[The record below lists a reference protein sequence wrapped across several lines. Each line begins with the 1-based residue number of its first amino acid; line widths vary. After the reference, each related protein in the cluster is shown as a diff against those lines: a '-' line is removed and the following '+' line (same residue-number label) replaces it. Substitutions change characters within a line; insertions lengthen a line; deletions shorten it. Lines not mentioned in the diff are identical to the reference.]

1 MNMNVAPG
9 RCSCWLKPWAGA
21 ALLVLIVSFGMAP
34 RAHSQALDPPADSGA
49 PVAVQ
54 SGPASAPV
62 PPGQGHAVKTSR
74 APAKRALQ
82 PPTYVLPILPLWNGA
97 RLGGW
102 THVYVTLPL
111 VASAVALAFALGALL
126 RRLPVWKKYAQR
138 KPRKAEEW
146 GFTARAFL
154 MVVLGISS
162 LLAVCNYVFF
172 EENLGFFRFNSFFNA
187 YEFYHYY
194 IGTKY
199 AGEVGYTHMY
209 SATLVADD
217 ETGMKFK
224 YKPAT
229 IRNLATGDH
238 SLTVKQVLADRDK
251 YKALFSQERWAEFV
265 QDIQWFKNL
274 DQMPVSRWSGMLRD
288 KGYNSTPVWSMV
300 AGGLFSNR
308 FSTRHP
314 WQMMFLALLDPI
326 LIAIATGLVVW
337 AFGPRAAMYMLVL
350 LGTHYV
356 MHWWHMK
363 GAFLRTDFAMCL
375 VMTVCLVK
383 KEQFA
388 LAGALTGWAILSRV
402 FPVVFLFGIGAKVFW
417 EIADTGLGWA
427 RIRWPQLQLT
437 VSQESEAESNEKSA
451 QHDRRFAAYMA
462 FAAAILVAIIFYWP
476 KHFVNA
482 LKESDTA
489 RKQRL
494 RQYVRYF
501 MACALL
507 IGTIL
512 VSTIVYWR
520 GFDLWNEF
528 ISKISR
534 HNVDISTWRLGFKYL
549 FMGYFDPKIGWLT
562 PFRDWTPQSQSGWY
576 GTYENLWWSIQGGA
590 LLLALIAA
598 RGLKPHQAVIL
609 GFVPC
614 FFLASAT
621 YYYFILL
628 LVPFLFFAEE
638 PERLTRAVG
647 MTWMYLTGIAGYAFY
662 SLSTTAGAEWK
673 QNYGTYYWTGWMI
686 FLTVLWMLA
695 LALHEGRGRHTANL
709 MIALTA
715 VFGWGLYLQWPLS
728 GDPTRLPVFFAALY
742 GVLMIGIEL
751 YAAQIEPRMAEVVEK
766 VSSKVMRGQI
776 SKRPA

>member
-1 MNMNVAPG
+1 METNTGVDRRSHRWMRWVG
-9 RCSCWLKPWAGA
+9 M
-21 ALLVLIVSFGMAP
+21 LLLASVVSFGMAP
-34 RAHSQALDPPADSGA
+34 RAHAQAFEPPVDSGA

-62 PPGQGHAVKTSR
+62 PSRQGLAAKTSR

-82 PPTYVLPILPLWNGA
+82 PPSYVLPILPLWNGA

-111 VASAVALAFALGALL
+111 VASAVALAFALGLLL
-126 RRLPVWKKYAQR
+126 RRLPVWKRYAQR

-154 MVVLGISS
+154 VVVLGISS

-172 EENLGFFRFNSFFNA
+172 EEDLGFFRFNSFFNA

-224 YKPAT
+224 FNPAK

-238 SLTVKQVLADRDK
+238 SLTVQQVLADRDK
-251 YKALFSQERWAEFV
+251 YKAMFSKERWAEFV

-326 LIAIATGLVVW
+326 LIALASGLVVW
-337 AFGPRAAMYMLVL
+337 AFGARAAMFMLVL

-383 KEQFA
+383 KERYA
-388 LAGALTGWAILSRV
+388 LAGTLTGWAILSRV
-402 FPVVFLFGIGAKVFW
+402 FPVVFLFGIGAKLFW
-417 EIADTGLGWA
+417 ELVDMSPLWSPWQLGGKDQSGA
-427 RIRWPQLQLT
+427 TRNKR
-437 VSQESEAESNEKSA
+437 
-451 QHDRRFAAYMA
+451 
-462 FAAAILVAIIFYWP
+462 LV
-476 KHFVNA
+476 
-482 LKESDTA
+482 
-489 RKQRL
+489 
-494 RQYVRYF
+494 QYARYF
-501 MACALL
+501 TGCGAL
-507 IGTIL
+507 IGIIL
-512 VSTIVYWR
+512 ASTIVYWR
-520 GFDLWNEF
+520 GFELWSEF
-528 ISKISR
+528 ISKISF
-534 HNVDISTWRLGFKYL
+534 HNESISTWRLGFKYL
-549 FMGYFDPKIGWLT
+549 FMGYFDPEKTGWLT

-576 GTYENLWWSIQGGA
+576 DKYKLLWWSIQAGA

-638 PERLTRAVG
+638 PDRLTRAVG
-647 MTWMYLTGIAGYAFY
+647 LTWMYLTGIAGYGFY
-662 SLSTTAGAEWK
+662 SLSTTGGAQWK
-673 QNYGTYYWTGWMI
+673 QNYATYYWTGWMI
-686 FLTVLWMLA
+686 FLTVSWMLA

-715 VFGWGLYLQWPLS
+715 VFGWILYLQWPLS
-728 GDPTRLPVFFAALY
+728 GDPSRWPAFFAVLY
-742 GVLMIGIEL
+742 GALMIALEL
-751 YAAQIEPRMAEVVEK
+751 YRESIEKRMTEIVEK
-766 VSSKVMRGQI
+766 LSGKIMGGRL
-776 SKRPA
+776 SKRAV